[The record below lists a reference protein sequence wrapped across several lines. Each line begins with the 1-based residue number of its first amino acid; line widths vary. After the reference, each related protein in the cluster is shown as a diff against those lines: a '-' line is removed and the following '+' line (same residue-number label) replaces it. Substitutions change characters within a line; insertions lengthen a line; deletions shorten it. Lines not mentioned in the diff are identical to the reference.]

1 MRAFFAL
8 LVLLA
13 HAATVTAAPD
23 VANAASVAIAV
34 STATVVA
41 RTAASKLMRSA
52 LKEVAPVS
60 TPAAGTENQKVP
72 EGTSVE
78 QHFHQRSH
86 QHIKSISVE
95 PAMEPTMGPTMESTT
110 TEPTTEPTFPVM
122 VPTTDD
128 LIVDDFIMDD
138 LDDYNTFIPSVES
151 TTSPVEGDDSTTVEY
166 LVQIVKFVSSD
177 CSGSVEVVVTYGL
190 DFCIGL
196 DSDES
201 GGAAGFEYSIDS
213 GSGLLVQSFYQD
225 PECTTFLSSPNAATS
240 VALGTCTD
248 SYLGSIVT
256 YSTITIPQQ
265 PGYQFV

>member
-8 LVLLA
+8 LVLLV
-13 HAATVTAAPD
+13 HAAAVTAVPD
-23 VANAASVAIAV
+23 VANASSVAIAV

-52 LKEVAPVS
+52 LKEAAPIS
-60 TPAAGTENQKVP
+60 TPATGTKNQKVH
-72 EGTSVE
+72 EGMSVD
-78 QHFHQRSH
+78 QRFYQRSH

-95 PAMEPTMGPTMESTT
+95 PATEPTMGPTVESTT
-110 TEPTTEPTFPVM
+110 TEPTTEPTFPTM

-128 LIVDDFIMDD
+128 LIVDD
-138 LDDYNTFIPSVES
+138 LDDYNTFVPSVES
-151 TTSPVEGDDSTTVEY
+151 TMSPVEGDDSTTVEY

-201 GGAAGFEYSIDS
+201 GGAAGFDY
-213 GSGLLVQSFYQD
+213 
-225 PECTTFLSSPNAATS
+225 
-240 VALGTCTD
+240 
-248 SYLGSIVT
+248 
-256 YSTITIPQQ
+256 
-265 PGYQFV
+265 